1 MYRSTLERLE
11 KLLSDLGF
19 AVPVDAIRPVQGYWK
34 RQDVYRW
41 EARLGFEGRE
51 VSVCSWDTVSDC
63 VRYGIE
69 LHRDSAYEF
78 EITCKKQA

>member
-1 MYRSTLERLE
+1 MYLSKIERLE
-11 KLLSDLGF
+11 KLLSSLGF

-34 RQDVYRW
+34 KEDVFRW
-41 EARLGFEGRE
+41 EARLSFEGRD
-51 VSVCSWDTVSDC
+51 VSVYSWNTVSDC

-78 EITCKKQA
+78 EICCKTRG